1 MIKVV
6 AFDTFGTVTD
16 WHTGVSA
23 TLAQVFPGVDAGQLA
38 CDWRRTYSP
47 ALADVE
53 TGTRP
58 WTLLD
63 DLHRQTLATLLAGRG
78 IAATAEQLDEA
89 VHAWHLIPGWPDAAD
104 GIRRLATT
112 FIVTA
117 LSNGNVALLTEMA
130 KHNGFAWDFIGG
142 ADVWR
147 HYKPA
152 PEVYLGLSELMQVR
166 AEEVLMVATH
176 ASDLAA
182 ARSFGLRTA
191 YIERP
196 TEWGP
201 EAKTE
206 TRNPLDAFHATGLD
220 DLATQLGC

>member
-16 WHTGVSA
+16 WHTGVSTA
-23 TLAQVFPGVDAGQLA
+23 LGQLFPGIDAAQLA

-47 ALADVE
+47 ALAEVE
-53 TGTRP
+53 AGERP

-63 DLHRQTLATLLAGRG
+63 DLHRETLGELLAGHG
-78 IAATAEQLDEA
+78 IAATPEQLGEA

-104 GIRRLATT
+104 GIRRLATA

-130 KHNGFAWDFIGG
+130 KHNGFQWDFIGG
-142 ADVWR
+142 ADLWR

-152 PEVYLGLSELMQVR
+152 PEVYLGLCELMHVR

-176 ASDLAA
+176 ASDLDA

-201 EAKTE
+201 ESKTE
-206 TRNPLDAFHATGLD
+206 TRNPLDIVHATGVD